1 MSRSNEAVAAPY
13 HHGDLRNALLISA
26 RTLANEVGADK
37 LTLREVARHT
47 GVSHAAAYHHFAD
60 KNDLLRQLAIHAF
73 GDLTA
78 SLQSRIA
85 EGGTTAEVLEQL
97 AADYLNFAR
106 ARQAE
111 FRFMFR
117 RDLCL
122 PEGQVDE
129 LKDTSLASQAVV
141 TELIRTK
148 QDQGD
153 LTGGDSDL
161 LALSY
166 WSIIHGFTMVALETP
181 AFKGLPVQ
189 VADELARQNVRNLL
203 AGIGA

>member
-1 MSRSNEAVAAPY
+1 MSRSNEAAAAPY
-13 HHGDLRNALLISA
+13 HHGDLRNALLNSA

-60 KNDLLRQLAIHAF
+60 KNDLLRQLAIEAF

-85 EGGTTAEVLEQL
+85 EEGTAAEVLERL

-106 ARQAE
+106 ERQAE

-122 PEGQVDE
+122 PEGQPDA

-141 TELIRTK
+141 TELIRT
-148 QDQGD
+148 QQERGD
-153 LTGGDSDL
+153 LAVGDSDL

-166 WSIIHGFTMVALETP
+166 WSIIHGFTMVVLETP
-181 AFKGLPVQ
+181 AFKGLPEQ

>member
-1 MSRSNEAVAAPY
+1 MSRSNEAAAAPY
-13 HHGDLRNALLISA
+13 HHGDLRNALLNSA
-26 RTLANEVGADK
+26 RALANEVGADK

-78 SLQSRIA
+78 SLQGRIA
-85 EGGTTAEVLEQL
+85 EGGTTAGVLEQL
-97 AADYLNFAR
+97 AADYLSFAR
-106 ARQAE
+106 ERQAE

-122 PEGQVDE
+122 PEGQPDA

-148 QDQGD
+148 QALGD
-153 LTGGDSDL
+153 LAAGDADL

-166 WSIIHGFTMVALETP
+166 WSIIHGFTMVVLETP
-181 AFKGLPVQ
+181 AFKGLPVE
-189 VADELARQNVRNLL
+189 AANELARQNVRNLL